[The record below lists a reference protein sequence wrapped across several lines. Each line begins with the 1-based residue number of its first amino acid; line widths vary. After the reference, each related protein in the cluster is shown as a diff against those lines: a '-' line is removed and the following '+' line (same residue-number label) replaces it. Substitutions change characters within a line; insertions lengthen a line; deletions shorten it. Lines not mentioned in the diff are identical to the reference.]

1 MNCNESKSMLSAY
14 HDQEL
19 SPTNREQLREH
30 LEGCADCR
38 GELKIIQQIS
48 TLAEPIRT
56 APIMPVNWS
65 LLAEQLAPAPLSAK
79 PRRHALASNRRLLW
93 SIAAVFLVAI
103 IFAVASNWGGK
114 HEHSEIANH
123 LQAFSTEFTRNPEH
137 AQQTLLSHYKG
148 QKITL
153 TEASLKLNYQP
164 VVASGLPTGYV
175 IKDSYLL
182 EMPCCLCLQT
192 ICERPDGSQ
201 FVVLEHAKEQS
212 IWPSN
217 LSSVKTECQGFP
229 TTMTDVDG
237 TLAVT
242 CEMSNRN
249 LTMIATKSLD
259 EATSLIGQFAKA
271 D

>member
-1 MNCNESKSMLSAY
+1 MNCAEAKSLLSAY

-19 SPTNREQLREH
+19 LPTICAQLREH
-30 LEGCADCR
+30 LDGCLDCQ

-48 TLAEPIRT
+48 SLAEPIRT
-56 APIMPVNWS
+56 APIVPVNWS
-65 LLAEQLAPAPLSAK
+65 LIAEQLTPKPLAIES
-79 PRRHALASNRRLLW
+79 RRNTLTSNRRVMW
-93 SIAAVFLVAI
+93 AIAAVFLFAI
-103 IFAVASNWGGK
+103 ILAVANNWGGK
-114 HEHSEIANH
+114 HDHTETAYSF
-123 LQAFSTEFTRNPEH
+123 QTFSAEFTQNPER

-148 QKITL
+148 QKVTL

-164 VVASGLPTGYV
+164 VVAAGLPTGYV
-175 IKDSYLL
+175 VKDSYLL

-201 FVVLEHAKEQS
+201 FVILEHAKEQD

-217 LSSVKTECQGFP
+217 LSTVKTLCQGYP

-242 CEMSNRN
+242 CQMHNRN
-249 LTMIATKSLD
+249 LTMIAAKSLD
-259 EATSLIGQFAKA
+259 EATNLIGQFAKA
-271 D
+271 N